1 MVKRMLCWKT
11 WAWTDNENR
20 ETFRRKTAGNDPKT
34 ALSVFLLA
42 EKRKYKP
49 TKVLTYKNINE

>member
-1 MVKRMLCWKT
+1 MLCWKT